1 MLGDQNR
8 LVDGGFSGPL
18 LTNIGL
24 WTPKSGIIEDCAD
37 SLAREDFPL
46 AKTLEI
52 KPEEQFAREY
62 VDRLILEKL
71 TEMEAAVKLSE
82 LADKLS
88 KDGIGL
94 ATVRSLLASNPERF
108 AYHERRWIPA
118 SRLQGAGRPLHEIAR
133 LVLHRFGGPMP
144 INLLQDEVVRVRQGN
159 AEEILPVLTRIFDT
173 DDAFAYVGPDH
184 LALTSW
190 GFVASDETLER
201 ALALNK
207 VTREQFEA
215 DCKALEGFD
224 FRTEGSIEEALKKVA
239 PISLTRFGAV
249 AWSKLNPQD
258 PHSVGIYHAKNFLQ
272 TSLDLS
278 GFVFAPDGVIYPEA
292 EAKKW
297 ISSAIKLAD
306 KLAPQ
311 VDVDDAAPIE
321 VKAEDAD
328 RLAKKIVAS
337 ADSVTATKL
346 LEEFYEIT
354 PSNKT
359 FPDDMAN
366 IMTALKADSRVVWV
380 GGDRFRAAGTVP
392 DFILEVPEPFHFVA
406 TEDVD
411 EEGDLIDVELTDDG
425 LSSSLRKLLAHPL
438 AMDVLDEDI
447 APTPKTMPESV
458 RLVLKSIHRE
468 LGTFPLAQ
476 LPTSWLDH
484 TPGIQELLLIDPD
497 GRELQAWVNM
507 DARLI
512 FNLLEWWFEQQVESG
527 SVFTLTKT
535 TKPNVLEFAWLDQP
549 DPVVFV
555 ATQRMEELRSIGERA
570 ADMTTLDILQEVM
583 THWPKGADFL
593 TILAEVNVVRRST
606 RRLVASLLSSY
617 QCFYQRSGSPVWHYD
632 AKKVELG
639 FDKTKKKFIKK

>member
-1 MLGDQNR
+1 
-8 LVDGGFSGPL
+8 
-18 LTNIGL
+18 
-24 WTPKSGIIEDCAD
+24 
-37 SLAREDFPL
+37 L
-46 AKTLEI
+46 AKTLAI

-88 KDGIGL
+88 HEGIGL
-94 ATVRSLLASNPERF
+94 ATVRSLLASNPTTF

-144 INLLQDEVVRVRQGN
+144 IALLNDEVARIRQ
-159 AEEILPVLTRIFDT
+159 ASLEEVLPLLTRIYDT
-173 DDAFAYVGPDH
+173 DLAFAYVGDDQM
-184 LALTSW
+184 ALTTW
-190 GFVASDETLER
+190 GFVASDETLPR
-201 ALALNK
+201 ALALHGISNE
-207 VTREQFEA
+207 VFEA
-215 DCKALEGFD
+215 DLKALDGFD
-224 FRTEGSIEEALKKVA
+224 FRSEKSIEEALTKVA
-239 PISLTRFGAV
+239 PISLARLGAV

-258 PHSVGIYHAKNFLQ
+258 PHSVGMYNAKTFLQ
-272 TSLDLS
+272 TALKAK
-278 GFVFAPDGVIYPEA
+278 GFVYAPDGNIYPEA

-321 VKAEDAD
+321 VKAEDVD
-328 RLAKKIVAS
+328 RLVKKIVA
-337 ADSVTATKL
+337 AAESVTATKL
-346 LEEFYEIT
+346 LEEVYEIT

-359 FPDDMAN
+359 FPDDMTN
-366 IMTALKADSRVVWV
+366 IMVALKGDARIVWV
-380 GGDRFRAAGTVP
+380 GGDRFRKAGSIP
-392 DFILEVPEPFHFVA
+392 DFIEEVPEPFNFVA
-406 TEDVD
+406 TEDINED
-411 EEGDLIDVELTDDG
+411 GDLIDVELTDDG

-476 LPTSWLDH
+476 LPTGWLDH
-484 TPGIQELLLIDPD
+484 SPGIQELILVDGN

-555 ATQRMEELRSIGERA
+555 ATQRMKELRSLSR
-570 ADMTTLDILQEVM
+570 TLIYSIFL
-583 THWPKGADFL
+583 TFSGHWPRQ
-593 TILAEVNVVRRST
+593 I
-606 RRLVASLLSSY
+606 AS
-617 QCFYQRSGSPVWHYD
+617 SG
-632 AKKVELG
+632 
-639 FDKTKKKFIKK
+639 